1 MEKGIQGSEVM
12 YIKICGITEKKEID
26 RLLEE
31 KVDYAGFVVFFP
43 KSRRNNDINHAKEI
57 LAYVAEKKQSGHR
70 LKTVAVTVSPEAK
83 EIEAIENAGFDVIQ
97 IHGNLSHEVRDKIKL
112 PIWRAFNLDNYD
124 DNDKNRELSHI
135 LKDEKIEGIVFD
147 GANYGSGE
155 TFNWDSFNGINTGD
169 KYFIMAGGLTPE
181 NVADA
186 INVLHPDMVDVSSG
200 VEFDDKS
207 IKGKDP
213 DKISRFVKQVRNGKK
228 EGYEYE

>member
-1 MEKGIQGSEVM
+1 M

-31 KVDYAGFVVFFP
+31 KVNYAGFVVFFP
-43 KSRRNNDINHAKEI
+43 KSKRNNDINHVKEI
-57 LAYVAEKKQSGHR
+57 LAYVAEKKQSDYE
-70 LKTVAVTVSPEAK
+70 LKTVAVTVSPGAK

-97 IHGNLSHEVRDKIKL
+97 IHGNLSYEVRDKIKL

-124 DNDKNRELSHI
+124 DNDKNQELSHI

-155 TFNWDSFNGINTGD
+155 TFNWDSFKGINTGD

-186 INVLHPDMVDVSSG
+186 IYVLHPDMVDVSSG

-207 IKGKDP
+207 VKGKDL
-213 DKISRFVKQVRNGKK
+213 DKISRFVKQVRKGKK